1 MHIEPE
7 EVSEKVKEIVKP
19 MIVDMGYRLFDVEFK
34 PERGWVLRIII
45 DKPEGVSIK
54 DCERVSKRVS
64 ALLDV
69 EDPIPFSYLLEVSSP
84 GLNRELSKIEHYDF
98 FKGKLAKLVLRE
110 AIDGRRQIT
119 GYIEDVKE
127 GIINI
132 REKEKGGVFHIPFS
146 KIARGRLEIEEW

>member
-1 MHIEPE
+1 MHLDPE
-7 EVSEKVKEIVKP
+7 AVSEKVKELVQPI
-19 MIVDMGYRLFDVEFK
+19 IRDMGYRLFDVEFK

-45 DKPEGVSIK
+45 DRADGVTIR
-54 DCERVSKRVS
+54 DCERVSKSVS

-69 EDPIPFSYLLEVSSP
+69 EDPIPSSYILEVSSP
-84 GLNRELSKIEHYDF
+84 GLNRELKKVEHYDF
-98 FKGKLAKLVLRE
+98 FKGKLVKLVLRE
-110 AIDGRRQIT
+110 AIEGKKEIT
-119 GYIEDVKE
+119 GYIDDVTE